1 MGAGLKMDKDTTV
14 MVVDD
19 NAMLRFGL
27 AGAISHEEGLEL
39 AGEAASADEAV
50 ELYRKLRP
58 DVVTM
63 DYKMP
68 GENGAVC
75 TRRIL
80 AEFPDAKVILFS
92 VFESEEDIWKSVQAG
107 VKGYLTKNAGAV
119 EDVMEAIREVAG
131 GGTYFPASIARKLE
145 TRLQQEELTPR
156 ELEVLQLLGEGK
168 SNKEIV
174 DHFDI
179 SLSTV
184 KHHITNIREKLGAAD
199 RTQAV
204 VIAYRRGIPQI
215 D

>member
-1 MGAGLKMDKDTTV
+1 MGKNTRILI
-14 MVVDD
+14 VDD

-27 AGAISHEEGLEL
+27 IGAIGHEEGLEVV
-39 AGEAASADEAV
+39 GEAASGSEAFD
-50 ELYRKLRP
+50 LYKKLKP

-68 GENGAVC
+68 GMNGVEC
-75 TRRIL
+75 TRQIL
-80 AEFPDAKVILFS
+80 AEFPDARIILFS
-92 VFESEEDIWKSVQAG
+92 VFETEEDIWKSVKAG

-119 EDVMEAIREVAG
+119 EDVMEAIYEVAG
-131 GGTYFPASIARKLE
+131 GGTYFPALIAEKIEARKL
-145 TRLQQEELTPR
+145 QEELTPR

-168 SNKEIV
+168 SNKDIIE
-174 DHFDI
+174 HFDI

-184 KHHITNIREKLGAAD
+184 KHHITNIREKLGATD

-204 VIAYRRGIPQI
+204 VIAYKKGILHV

>member
-1 MGAGLKMDKDTTV
+1 MGKNTTV
-14 MVVDD
+14 LIVDD

-27 AGAISHEEGLEL
+27 AGAIGHEEGLEVV
-39 AGEAASADEAV
+39 GEAASGADAYD
-50 ELYRKLRP
+50 LYAMLKP

-68 GENGAVC
+68 GEDGVEC
-75 TRRIL
+75 TRRIR
-80 AEFPDAKVILFS
+80 ADFPDARIILFS
-92 VFESEEDIWKSVQAG
+92 VFESEEDIWKAVKSG

-119 EDVMEAIREVAG
+119 EDVMEAIHEVAD
-131 GGTYFPASIARKLE
+131 GGTYFPALIAQKIEVRK
-145 TRLQQEELTPR
+145 QQEELTPR
-156 ELEVLQLLGEGK
+156 ELEVLQLLGEGR
-168 SNKEIV
+168 SNKEIL

-204 VIAYRRGIPQI
+204 VIAYKRGILKV